1 MEYIIDEIT
10 STTFKYKKVGT
21 SKNSYIYKTENTEH
35 YMLVFEDENMIQM
48 YAHSKKHPNKGKL
61 YDTGKIHVTEDT
73 LKVMY
78 ATLILVPFRDEIYK
92 PK

>member
-10 STTFKYKKVGT
+10 STTFKYVEVG
-21 SKNSYIYKTENTEH
+21 SLKNCYVFKTENTEH
-35 YMLVFEDENMIQM
+35 FITIHKESNQIRM
-48 YAHSKKHPNKGKL
+48 YGNSKKNPNKGLL